1 MAERT
6 ETLERQ
12 LVNDLQTLGDL
23 VQDESWHGD
32 LYKSLAGV
40 SWFRAGGHVSL
51 SWKRAE
57 ELVNEIRAKHDQ
69 PRLTLART
77 GGEGEVADRVADAL
91 AGLGWTPKPLDT
103 SRHDE
108 AHVEGSTD
116 TQRRTGGAPPEW
128 ERQAH
133 AEADR
138 DRF

>member
-1 MAERT
+1 MAGAT
-6 ETLERQ
+6 EAIERQ
-12 LVNDLQTLGDL
+12 LASDLQTLGEL
-23 VQDESWHGD
+23 IQDDAWNED

-69 PRLTLART
+69 PALALAQT

-91 AGLGWTPKPLDT
+91 AGLGWTPKPLNT
-103 SRHDE
+103 SRHDD

-116 TQRRTGGAPPEW
+116 TQRRTSSEPPEW
-128 ERQAH
+128 EHQAH
-133 AEADR
+133 AEADANR
-138 DRF
+138 R